1 MQRYLLKISYDGTSY
16 HGWQVQKNGIT
27 VQETLQNA
35 MKQLYGF
42 RPSVT
47 GCSRTDAGVH
57 AKEFYCHFEL
67 ENEITPEGIIKGLNS
82 VLPIDIR
89 ALNCNIVDSN
99 FHARYNAKGKN
110 YTYRI
115 DRRLITD
122 PFNSRYS
129 YNYSGPLNLDDM
141 RFFCNSLIGEHDFK
155 GFSSSKRSVTDTV
168 RTVFE
173 CDIAETEE
181 FLTFSISANGFLYN
195 MVRIIVG
202 TAIDVGRGTVN
213 KDIANKIFECGDR
226 ALAGSTAPAHAL
238 FLNRVFY

>member
-129 YNYSGPLNLDDM
+129 YNYSGSLNLDDM

-173 CDIAETEE
+173 CDITETEE

-195 MVRIIVG
+195 MVRIITG
-202 TAIDVGRGTVN
+202 TLVDVSTGRFAPEDIGKILET
-213 KDIANKIFECGDR
+213 KDRTKSGR
-226 ALAGSTAPAHAL
+226 TAPPQGL
-238 FLNRVFY
+238 YLNQVFY